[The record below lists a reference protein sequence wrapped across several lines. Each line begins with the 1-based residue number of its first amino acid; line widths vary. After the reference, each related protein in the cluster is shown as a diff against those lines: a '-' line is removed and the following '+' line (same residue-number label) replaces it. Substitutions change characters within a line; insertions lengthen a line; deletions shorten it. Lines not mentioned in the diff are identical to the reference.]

1 MKRNANE
8 MYFQLIALLMG
19 FILIHAIFVT
29 LVRPN
34 AESAIRQQVER
45 AAAGEPY
52 IVPRSFYVVIKDV
65 EQEACFVLMIWA
77 FAIMGYK
84 TRVLL

>member
-65 EQEACFVLMIWA
+65 EQRHYPPRHPRLAAHCLH
-77 FAIMGYK
+77 
-84 TRVLL
+84 VLLLSM